1 MELAKVTTKG
11 QITIPKAIREK
22 LDLREG
28 SKIIFLQRG
37 NDIIIKNSAMLALEK
52 IQNEF
57 EGEANR
63 LNIKTEEDVVKLVKE
78 FRKER
83 NKKWYEG
90 NVRHEHI

>member
-22 LDLREG
+22 LELKEG

-37 NDIIIKNSAMLALEK
+37 EDIVIKNSAMLALERM
-52 IQNEF
+52 QNEF
-57 EGEANR
+57 EGEAER
-63 LNIKTEEDVVKLVKE
+63 LGLKNEDDVVKFIKD

-83 NKKWYEG
+83 EKN
-90 NVRHEHI
+90 

>member
-22 LDLREG
+22 LELKEG

-37 NDIIIKNSAMLALEK
+37 EDIVIKNSAMLALERM
-52 IQNEF
+52 QNEF
-57 EGEANR
+57 EGEAER
-63 LNIKTEEDVVKLVKE
+63 LGLKNEDDVVKFIKD

-83 NKKWYEG
+83 KK
-90 NVRHEHI
+90 N